1 MSLPQLEVNT
11 QNKFGYTALMLAVKN
26 SHSDIV
32 HLLSHRHDVD
42 LGMSIVT
49 IILVRLTLSHVV

>member
-1 MSLPQLEVNT
+1 MVSLPQLEVNT

-49 IILVRLTLSHVV
+49 IILV